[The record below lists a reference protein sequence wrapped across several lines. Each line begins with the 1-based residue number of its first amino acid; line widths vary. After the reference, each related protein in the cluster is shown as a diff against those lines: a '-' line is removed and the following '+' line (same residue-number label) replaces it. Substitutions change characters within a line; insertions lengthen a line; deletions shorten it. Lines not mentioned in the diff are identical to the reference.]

1 MPTVTITIQ
10 DVPDSDDEVNFGVVF
25 DPPLEDDSIITA
37 AQSEAAFIIE
47 VMQRRASGQNL
58 SQMAD
63 EMDDEEFGTIEPVD
77 PPVVESN

>member
-10 DVPDSDDEVNFGVVF
+10 DVPDSDEVNFGVVF